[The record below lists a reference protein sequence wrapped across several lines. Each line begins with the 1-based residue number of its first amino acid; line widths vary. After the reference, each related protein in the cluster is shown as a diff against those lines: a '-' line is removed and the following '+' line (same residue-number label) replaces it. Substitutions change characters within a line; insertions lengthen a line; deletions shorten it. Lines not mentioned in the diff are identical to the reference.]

1 MGGHKTSIED
11 LHYILN
17 HVFLPPKLPQSN
29 DNEMLNKTGDLAL
42 CKLAYK
48 AAASFPEHLPI
59 QQRAQWATVIKML
72 KSLVDMVDA
81 DGGFTAQGEL
91 VEKILSLEEKDALAL
106 HIRAQNAGL
115 IIRRVGDQ
123 AIFEAFEVSPPPEDV
138 MGIEGK
144 LICSYPGPAVQI
156 PLSVA
161 RNRSFAEQLI
171 NFLSHM
177 DVDELDDAVAKTKK
191 AGSTVHETRG
201 TTHPKYITELLVA
214 ILHGIGEEAN
224 IERITKRIADEVC
237 WSDARIPWRRSPI
250 WLIVRVAVQTTSES
264 RDIYK
269 AWMLFF
275 HSRLLQMFLE
285 RDFSSDLL
293 HTSRVKTGRRAY
305 KIRESAPPS
314 LLEFVKDVVLAV
326 QQCLEGRWIK
336 EQRLQSESPSYVLDN
351 SAIRKDTRLSLIN
364 SREYLTRVLQPD
376 THSDTPAPF
385 CPSHQHRLRDQG
397 LGAVFPDGLSKAI
410 HADSDIALFDFEFL
424 VRERLSDWVSEHI
437 NDPSA
442 CRFLGSW
449 LDQYISAAMTQYVG
463 NAEEQSIMLLTVLDL
478 WVALDRIACHQQ
490 PLLLSYSP
498 EIPASILDPIL
509 VRHFSS
515 LGRASAIQLYL
526 RRRYSGADSNSTP
539 IFSPHITGT
548 TFAVRYFRQSTT
560 LQALKSKIEA
570 SASNERA
577 EKNAELEKL
586 NAEHAELIQ
595 KANALNCTFVSRT
608 DRYGRVKTKHKLKRC
623 SKCCL
628 EGQAAKMQID
638 VYEWPLPSETH
649 TAEAVVFE
657 MRCPQAFSVWR
668 TQTYRILRDI
678 GMAHIPAKS
687 STTYALDDYDGL
699 AKWLKKGVS
708 GRIVFASTTK
718 SFLRSHYHDISI
730 PAGASSVCVNN
741 GLSFRLFD
749 QNLDELVHSSFD
761 VSIDPYCTLRLPD
774 NDDNPYRHLQYAV
787 AGTTHAHNSTIAAQ
801 GECPITLGIH
811 EQLAFS
817 NLRCG
822 SQLQWL
828 NIARELRTQVLTFS
842 AEEVHTLF
850 MQAALQ
856 MGPLFGDGSFRVWH
870 AELTISEFGFTLIQ
884 EAEGLLS
891 HVEANWME
899 INTVKTIIYLVC
911 RLLASATDTRVHEM
925 SFRLLR
931 KARTVTHRW
940 TREILCKIQD
950 IVDDDKQIR
959 TLQIRA
965 CEAAVTCKATYD
977 LDSEP
982 HLRALLSSSA
992 DVAILIECAIVIH
1005 DNTPLHL
1012 TDFPNFEKFLRRDR
1026 RLNHFL
1032 ESRIVEWIYVDR
1044 GALDTA
1050 IVAVWPQYNARD
1062 SCWSQLPQP
1071 NSRWVTSSTKSLFN
1085 QRLQQVHYNIL
1096 TGKLVIDGRSLGR
1109 LPKEIVGH
1117 SIYERILGQNILDVI
1132 PATMA
1137 GMEYASR
1144 ILVQGHELFFAFR
1157 KDAKIPVIRAR
1168 DHTGRTFELIP
1179 HTIFAGDFPSFFSSD
1194 YVHWMDVNN
1203 GEVEFRPLDQLWQ
1216 QSSVKWRLEF
1226 SLNGSSRM
1234 TCTVDGAVK
1243 LVDIRSKTFRRIA
1256 ARVAPLESPEYLIIT
1271 AGIESESHL
1280 LSVELPRLRLSFF
1293 INTDD
1298 DLESSNMHGM
1308 VIDDDQSTGTLIGLS
1323 SQLILRHK
1331 EDAFASLP
1339 RSRIVL
1345 IPFGEVHYSISSSAN
1360 HVCVRIDTK
1369 SQQQVTWYR
1378 YEIDTDLG
1386 LLAGSVSI
1394 TSRLFLIYLH
1404 ALTSH
1409 PLPDPLT
1416 SQRGTDRALE
1426 ELAAAGSFSFQQLT
1440 KLDIELL
1447 RLIGSITPK
1456 REYYPKHLRNMQTTS
1471 WSPLLPVLSQHGL
1484 FDAAVFKIMQY
1495 AQSLTVFPELS
1506 CEEAEYNCSGDPTL
1520 MARATRRNAIYYE
1533 GPIRPSAHLDKEY
1546 HSRDYSRYSNGAIE
1560 ALNTSRLVYIWPKS
1574 LAGDRSTF
1582 SGLLATFQRWDT
1594 IEGIDPNTSLTYS
1607 KEWLDLF
1614 LPTQW
1619 LSVYEL
1625 CRRMERPR
1633 SHKFQLLFSFAALA
1647 YRIES
1652 ALLRHIRMFL
1662 AFASLDKSLLES
1674 APDYASYN
1682 LDTGFEPRRERVTT
1696 AISSKLYDLDAS
1708 PAGQLHRGSDEM
1720 PDAFEERVRQ
1730 NYRDTSRN
1738 KVDEVVDLL
1747 FAQWPSPDPRTPF
1760 RTDTQAWFRS
1770 EYIDDVESYF
1780 ASCFH
1785 NSQLREF
1792 VSRISHVLGENIAI
1806 SPLTDLPTSSLRFS
1820 PQYSVSTTFLSLFPN
1835 NLRDLWLNRDVTV
1848 PSRTPS
1854 FGLKLTYDVDF
1865 TGNHEES
1872 PINTTGL
1879 TNLISQFQRNHHSAL
1894 HQLYSQRLQLSI
1906 DELHGQQTPRI
1917 RTDFPPTDICYTY
1930 RQQCKSRLS
1939 DLFSRICFALS
1950 PFTPAEK
1957 ILEHAGIWPS
1967 RSQRAIIQ
1975 QLSASGI
1982 AHRSEL
1988 AKTALI
1994 TLAEAFIE
2002 SQHSQ
2007 RLVESLLRSDIT
2019 NFSKELDN
2027 ASFNDIDAR
2036 NNPEWLL
2043 VQIQGN
2049 FIIRPIQSHVA
2060 REMISPSLGQNIAL
2074 QLNMGEGKSHVIVPL
2089 VASALANS
2097 RNLVRVVVLKPLAK
2111 QMFGHLVERLSGL
2124 ANRRIFYL
2132 PFSRDVKATPQVVKK
2147 IRNLFEECARVGGIL
2162 VAQPEHI
2169 LSFRLMVNER
2179 ILSSDSR
2186 DFNEVAQDL
2195 QVTQRWLNQFSRDI
2209 LDESDEVLHIRYQL
2223 IYTMDHQQPVDDGP
2237 DRWITT
2243 QRVFDL
2249 VCHHMRHIQE
2259 EYPNEVEIAEQYE
2272 ATNRGS
2278 FPHFRL
2284 LDSSASQALVSRIA
2298 DEALNGMLDSLTF
2311 VGLGSRP
2318 SLRSDILCFLT
2329 IKDIDPQTY
2338 EAVQDIYKATSF
2350 WKGLLLLRGLLAH
2363 GILAYVLRQRRYR
2376 VDYGLDPQRSSLAVP
2391 YRAKDVPSL
2400 RSEFGHPDV
2409 IICLTCLSYYYGGL
2423 TPAQVR
2429 ESFELVVKLDNPSL
2443 EYESWV
2449 RRGGDSIPSAI
2460 RRLIGVNMKDVDTFT
2475 RIIIPV
2481 FQHNK
2486 GTIDFYLSR
2495 VVFPKEAKEFPSKLG
2510 TSGWDLAEM
2519 KANFTTGFSG
2529 TNDNSDLLPTSIT
2542 QTDPVGQLRTNAQVL
2557 EYLLRPE
2564 NDRYLCIQGRSG
2576 GSCSAADLLDVVF
2589 KEPNEIR
2596 VLLDVG
2602 AQVKKILT
2610 IVLTVANADT
2620 RCWK

>member
-1 MGGHKTSIED
+1 MITHKTSVGD

-29 DNEMLNKTGDLAL
+29 DNETRNNTGDVAL
-42 CKLAYK
+42 CKLAYE
-48 AAASFPEHLPI
+48 AAASFLEHLPI
-59 QQRAQWATVIKML
+59 QQRTQWATVIKML
-72 KSLVDMVDA
+72 KSLVDLVEVDGVFA
-81 DGGFTAQGEL
+81 AQGEL

-123 AIFEAFEVSPPPEDV
+123 AVFEAFEVSPPPDDV
-138 MGIEGK
+138 MSIEGK
-144 LICSYPGPAVQI
+144 LICSYPGPAIKI

-161 RNRSFAEQLI
+161 QDRSFAEQLV

-177 DVDELDDAVAKTKK
+177 DVDELDDAVATTKK

-224 IERITKRIADEVC
+224 IERIAKRIADEVC

-293 HTSRVKTGRRAY
+293 HTTRVKTGRRAY

-314 LLEFVKDVVLAV
+314 LLEFVKDVVQAV
-326 QQCLEGRWIK
+326 QQHLEARWTK
-336 EQRLQSESPSYVLDN
+336 EQRLQSESPSYVPDY
-351 SAIRKDTRLSLIN
+351 SEVERDTTLSLIN
-364 SREYLTRVLQPD
+364 SREYLTKVLRPD
-376 THSDTPAPF
+376 THTDTRAPF
-385 CPSHQHRLRDQG
+385 CPSHQPRLRDRG
-397 LGAVFPDGLSKAI
+397 LDTVFPDGLSKAI

-424 VRERLSDWVSEHI
+424 VRERLSDWVSGHL

-442 CRFLGSW
+442 CRFLGLW
-449 LDQYISAAMTQYVG
+449 LDQYISAATTQYMG
-463 NAEEQSIMLLTVLDL
+463 NAEEQSLMLLTVLDL

-509 VRHFSS
+509 VRHASS
-515 LGRASAIQLYL
+515 LGRAAAIQLYL
-526 RRRYSGADSNSTP
+526 QQRHSNADNSSTP
-539 IFSPHITGT
+539 IFSPHITWT
-548 TFAVRYFRQSTT
+548 TFAVRYFRQSSE
-560 LQALKSKIEA
+560 LQAMKFAIEE
-570 SASNERA
+570 SASKKRA
-577 EKNAELEKL
+577 AKNAELEKL
-586 NAEHAELIQ
+586 NAKHAELMQ
-595 KANALNCTFVSRT
+595 RFHRLSCTFISTTDKYGHVST
-608 DRYGRVKTKHKLKRC
+608 HHKPKSC

-628 EGQAAKMQID
+628 EKQAAGMRID
-638 VYEWPLPSETH
+638 AHEWPLPSLVYD
-649 TAEAVVFE
+649 AEAAVFE

-678 GMAHIPAKS
+678 GMAHIPGKS
-687 STTYALDDYDGL
+687 SKTYALKDYDGL
-699 AKWLKKGVS
+699 AKWSKQGIW
-708 GRIVFASTTK
+708 GRVVFASTTK
-718 SFLRSHYHDISI
+718 SFITSHYRNVKI
-730 PAGASSVCVNN
+730 PAKASSVCVNN
-741 GLSFRLFD
+741 GLSYRLYDRSLGEIAHSAFSI
-749 QNLDELVHSSFD
+749 NLDR
-761 VSIDPYCTLRLPD
+761 YCTLRLRE
-774 NDDNPYRHLQYAV
+774 NYENPYRGLQYAV

-850 MQAALQ
+850 MQAAFQ
-856 MGPLFGDGSFRVWH
+856 MGPLSGHGSFRAWH

-925 SFRLLR
+925 AYRLLR
-931 KARTVTHRW
+931 KARMVTHRW
-940 TREILCKIQD
+940 TREILRKIQD
-950 IVDDDKQIR
+950 IVDDEKQIR
-959 TLQIRA
+959 ILQVRA

-1005 DNTPLHL
+1005 DNVPLHL
-1012 TDFPNFEKFLRRDR
+1012 TDFPNFEMFLRRDR

-1032 ESRIVEWIYVDR
+1032 ESRIAQKICLDR

-1071 NSRWVTSSTKSLFN
+1071 NSRWVASSTKSLFD
-1085 QRLQQVHYNIL
+1085 QRLQRVHYNIL
-1096 TGKLVIDGRSLGR
+1096 TGKLLIDGRSLGR

-1117 SIYERILGQNILDVI
+1117 PIYERILGQNILDVI

-1157 KDAKIPVIRAR
+1157 RDADIPVVRAR

-1216 QSSVKWRLEF
+1216 QSSVKWSLEF
-1226 SLNGSSRM
+1226 SPNGASRM
-1234 TCTVDGAVK
+1234 ICTVGGAVK

-1256 ARVAPLESPEYLIIT
+1256 ARVAPLESPEYLVIT
-1271 AGIESESHL
+1271 AGIDSQSHL
-1280 LSVELPRLRLSFF
+1280 LSVELPQLRLSFF
-1293 INTDD
+1293 LNTDD
-1298 DLESSNMHGM
+1298 DMESSNMHGM

-1331 EDAFASLP
+1331 EDTFASLP

-1345 IPFGEVHYSISSSAN
+1345 IPFGEVQYSISPSAN

-1369 SQQQVTWYR
+1369 SQQQVKWYK

-1386 LLAGSVSI
+1386 LLAGSVNI

-1456 REYYPKHLRNMQTTS
+1456 REYYPKHLCNMQTTL

-1484 FDAAVFKIMQY
+1484 FDPAVSKIMQY

-1506 CEEAEYNCSGDPTL
+1506 CEGVEYNCSGDPAL

-1533 GPIRPSAHLDKEY
+1533 GPIGPSAHLDKEY

-1560 ALNTSRLVYIWPKS
+1560 ALNTSRLVYIWPKG
-1574 LAGDRSTF
+1574 LAGNHSTF
-1582 SGLLATFQRWDT
+1582 SGLFATFQRW
-1594 IEGIDPNTSLTYS
+1594 GSMKGFDPNTSLTYS
-1607 KEWLDLF
+1607 RSWLDLNI
-1614 LPTQW
+1614 PTQW
-1619 LSVYEL
+1619 LSIYDL
-1625 CRRMERPR
+1625 CRQIERPQ

-1652 ALLRHIRMFL
+1652 GLLQHIRIFL
-1662 AFASLDKSLLES
+1662 ALASLEGNRSLLES
-1674 APDYASYN
+1674 APGYVSYN
-1682 LDTGFEPRRERVTT
+1682 FSTGFEPLRDRVATT
-1696 AISSKLYDLDAS
+1696 ISSKLYNLGTS
-1708 PAGQLHRGSDEM
+1708 PAGQLHRRPGET
-1720 PDAFEERVRQ
+1720 PDAFEQRVRQ

-1738 KVDEVVDLL
+1738 KVDEVVDRLIV
-1747 FAQWPSPDPRTPF
+1747 QWPSPDPRTPF
-1760 RTDTQAWFRS
+1760 RTDTKAWFRT
-1770 EYIDDVESYF
+1770 ENIDDVKGYF

-1792 VSRISHVLGENIAI
+1792 VSRISHVLGENITI
-1806 SPLTDLPTSSLRFS
+1806 SPLTDLPTSNLRFS
-1820 PQYSVSTTFLSLFPN
+1820 PRYSVPTTFLSLFPN
-1835 NLRDLWLNRDVTV
+1835 NLRDLWLNRNVSI
-1848 PSRTPS
+1848 PSHTSS
-1854 FGLKLTYDVDF
+1854 FGLKSTYDVGF
-1865 TGNHEES
+1865 AGNHEES

-1906 DELHGQQTPRI
+1906 DELHGQQTPRK

-1939 DLFSRICFALS
+1939 DLFSRICSALS

-1957 ILEHAGIWPS
+1957 ILEDSGIWPS

-1982 AHRSEL
+1982 AHSSES

-2002 SQHSQ
+2002 YQHSQ
-2007 RLVESLLRSDIT
+2007 RLVGFLLRSDIT
-2019 NFSKELDN
+2019 NFSKEFDN

-2049 FIIRPIQSHVA
+2049 FTIRPIQSHVA
-2060 REMISPSLGQNIAL
+2060 SEMISPSLGQNIAL

-2124 ANRRIFYL
+2124 VNRRIFYL
-2132 PFSRDVKATPQVVKK
+2132 PFSRDVKATPQAVKK

-2195 QVTQRWLNQFSRDI
+2195 QGTQRWLNQFSRDV
-2209 LDESDEVLHIRYQL
+2209 LDESDEILHIRYQL

-2272 ATNRGS
+2272 AANRGS

-2318 SLRSDILCFLT
+2318 SLRSDILCFL
-2329 IKDIDPQTY
+2329 
-2338 EAVQDIYKATSF
+2338 
-2350 WKGLLLLRGLLAH
+2350 
-2363 GILAYVLRQRRYR
+2363 
-2376 VDYGLDPQRSSLAVP
+2376 
-2391 YRAKDVPSL
+2391 
-2400 RSEFGHPDV
+2400 
-2409 IICLTCLSYYYGGL
+2409 
-2423 TPAQVR
+2423 
-2429 ESFELVVKLDNPSL
+2429 
-2443 EYESWV
+2443 
-2449 RRGGDSIPSAI
+2449 
-2460 RRLIGVNMKDVDTFT
+2460 
-2475 RIIIPV
+2475 
-2481 FQHNK
+2481 
-2486 GTIDFYLSR
+2486 
-2495 VVFPKEAKEFPSKLG
+2495 
-2510 TSGWDLAEM
+2510 
-2519 KANFTTGFSG
+2519 
-2529 TNDNSDLLPTSIT
+2529 
-2542 QTDPVGQLRTNAQVL
+2542 
-2557 EYLLRPE
+2557 
-2564 NDRYLCIQGRSG
+2564 
-2576 GSCSAADLLDVVF
+2576 
-2589 KEPNEIR
+2589 
-2596 VLLDVG
+2596 
-2602 AQVKKILT
+2602 
-2610 IVLTVANADT
+2610 
-2620 RCWK
+2620 